1 MVSLK
6 QDWSLSN
13 QTCSNLFRL
22 LVNKV
27 YKEQLNFTWKTLTKY
42 NSLVLSNIFFSSV
55 DHFSGGVIILPG
67 SSNFVSI
74 TV

>member
-13 QTCSNLFRL
+13 QTSSNLFRL

-27 YKEQLNFTWKTLTKY
+27 YKEQPNFTWKTLT
-42 NSLVLSNIFFSSV
+42 
-55 DHFSGGVIILPG
+55 
-67 SSNFVSI
+67 
-74 TV
+74 